1 MAINMRYGTQAEAL
15 AKAAESGAGV
25 SISASDNAGVCK
37 IGGLLIQWGM
47 ESITPTANTPTA
59 KAITFAE
66 PYAAKPSVMVT
77 GATAAPGTT
86 VQGVAAANV
95 TTTGATLYV
104 TRTNTTATYVEWLA
118 VGASGY

>member
-1 MAINMRYGTQAEAL
+1 MAINMRYGTQADAL
-15 AKAAESGAGV
+15 AKAAESGV

-59 KAITFAE
+59 KAITFTE

-77 GATAAPGTT
+77 GETAVPGTA
-86 VQGVAAANV
+86 VQGVSVANV